1 MLVKQMICSD
11 DCRNDNHLHEIK
23 SDQLKIFCC
32 NIQNKKGIKMK
43 KKQQCSLYMVN
54 MFLFFFLSLEF
65 KHMKALKCIN
75 KEQKDHQ
82 IF

>member
-1 MLVKQMICSD
+1 
-11 DCRNDNHLHEIK
+11 
-23 SDQLKIFCC
+23 
-32 NIQNKKGIKMK
+32 MK

-54 MFLFFFLSLEF
+54 MFLFLFLSLEF